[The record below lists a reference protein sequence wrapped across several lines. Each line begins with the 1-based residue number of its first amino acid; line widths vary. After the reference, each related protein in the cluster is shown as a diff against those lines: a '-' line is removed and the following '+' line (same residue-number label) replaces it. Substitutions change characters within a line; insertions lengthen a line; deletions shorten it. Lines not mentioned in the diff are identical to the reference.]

1 MMTPQETQLL
11 QEFLDQLTAVRGIA
25 KDPDADALIARA
37 VSQQPDASYLLVQRA
52 LLLDQALQSA
62 KAQLAELQD
71 QVRRSSPAA
80 SSSSFL
86 GSLGAAWGR
95 HPAAEGAGPTGAAQA
110 PVMSPTAINSPPGA
124 NPLPPQRPGFL
135 GGGGGGFL
143 QQAAATAAG
152 VAGGAFL
159 FSGIQNMMG
168 HHEGSLLGG
177 GHPTG
182 AATEGAT
189 SNHADGKDAAKEEH
203 LAAENSSAN
212 DSTNDLSL
220 DDVSADD
227 SFSSDDFA

>member
-1 MMTPQETQLL
+1 MTPQETQLL
-11 QEFLDQLTAVRGIA
+11 QEFLDQLTAVRGIV
-25 KDPDADALIARA
+25 KDPDAEALIARA
-37 VSQQPDASYLLVQRA
+37 VSQQQDASYLLVQRA
-52 LLLDQALQSA
+52 LLLDQALQST
-62 KAQLAELQD
+62 KAELAQLQD

-86 GSLGAAWGR
+86 GSLGTAWGR
-95 HPAAEGAGPTGAAQA
+95 HPAAEGTLPAGAAQA
-110 PVMSPTAINSPPGA
+110 PVMNPAPTNSTLGA
-124 NPLPPQRPGFL
+124 SPLPPQRPGFL

-168 HHEGSLLGG
+168 HHEGSLFGG

-182 AATEGAT
+182 AAPEGAT
-189 SNHADGKDAAKEEH
+189 NHADGKDTAKEDH

-212 DSTNDLSL
+212 DSTNDMSL
-220 DDVSADD
+220 DDAGVDD
-227 SFSSDDFA
+227 SFSSDDSA